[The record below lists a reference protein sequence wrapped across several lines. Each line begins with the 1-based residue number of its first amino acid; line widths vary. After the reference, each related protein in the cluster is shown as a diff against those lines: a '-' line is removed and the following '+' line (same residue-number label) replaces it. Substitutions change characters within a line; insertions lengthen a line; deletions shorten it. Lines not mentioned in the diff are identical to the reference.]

1 MGSMLFMIVIIAL
14 MIAMMWGSSRKNKQQ
29 QAAVQDFRQ
38 SLQPGD
44 EVATTTGLLGKVVSV
59 DLEKE
64 QVVIDSEGSQSRWR
78 IQAITKPPIVPA
90 YVHDDE
96 VDENGNPL
104 PEQVEGQSED
114 ADVPVEVTDADDNA
128 ADNADGEDNVADDT
142 ATGNLA
148 ASESKEETETQSDS
162 ESEPEDESDKAKTAE
177 KSDDADESDVAKDF
191 DESKESEA
199 SDSTSAKS

>member
-1 MGSMLFMIVIIAL
+1 MGSMIFMIVIIAL
-14 MIAMMWGSSRKNKQQ
+14 MIAMMWGSSRKSKQQ

-114 ADVPVEVTDADDNA
+114 ADAPAEVTA
-128 ADNADGEDNVADDT
+128 ADDT
-142 ATGNLA
+142 ATQNFA
-148 ASESKEETETQSDS
+148 ASEGKDDAQSKSSDS
-162 ESEPEDESDKAKTAE
+162 EPEPEDESDKARTAE
-177 KSDDADESDVAKDF
+177 KSDDAAD
-191 DESKESEA
+191 SEA
-199 SDSTSAKS
+199 SKDSDASEESDTSEAPDSTSTKS

>member
-1 MGSMLFMIVIIAL
+1 MGSMIFMIVIIAL
-14 MIAMMWGSSRKNKQQ
+14 MIAMMWGSSRKSKQQ
-29 QAAVQDFRQ
+29 QAAVQDFRE

-78 IQAITKPPIVPA
+78 IQAITRPPIVPA

-114 ADVPVEVTDADDNA
+114 ADAPAEVTAAEDDDNA
-128 ADNADGEDNVADDT
+128 SDNADGEETAADDT
-142 ATGNLA
+142 ATQNFA
-148 ASESKEETETQSDS
+148 ASEDKGEAESQ
-162 ESEPEDESDKAKTAE
+162 SEPENESDKAKTAE
-177 KSDDADESDVAKDF
+177 KSEDAADADASKDS
-191 DESKESEA
+191 DESKESET

>member
-1 MGSMLFMIVIIAL
+1 MGSMIFMIVIIAL
-14 MIAMMWGSSRKNKQQ
+14 MIAMMWGSSRKSKQQ

-114 ADVPVEVTDADDNA
+114 ADAPAEVTA
-128 ADNADGEDNVADDT
+128 ADDT
-142 ATGNLA
+142 ATQNFA
-148 ASESKEETETQSDS
+148 ASEGKDDAQSKSSDS
-162 ESEPEDESDKAKTAE
+162 EQEQEDESDKARTAE
-177 KSDDADESDVAKDF
+177 KSDDAADSEASKDSDASEESDT
-191 DESKESEA
+191 SEA

>member
-1 MGSMLFMIVIIAL
+1 MGSMIFMIAIIAL
-14 MIAMMWGSSRKNKQQ
+14 MIAMMWGSSRKSKQQ

-44 EVATTTGLLGKVVSV
+44 EVATASGLLGKIVSV

-78 IQAITKPPIVPA
+78 IQAITQPPIVPA

-104 PEQVEGQSED
+104 PEQDDDQSKD
-114 ADVPVEVTDADDNA
+114 ADAPVLVTDADGNETA
-128 ADNADGEDNVADDT
+128 SDDT
-142 ATGNLA
+142 AA
-148 ASESKEETETQSDS
+148 QDSQDSD
-162 ESEPEDESDKAKTAE
+162 EESDKGEHKNADESGSNPEQKSEGESDKTETAE
-177 KSDDADESDVAKDF
+177 KSDDADG
-191 DESKESEA
+191 SEA
-199 SDSTSAKS
+199 SKDSESSDSTSAKS

>member
-1 MGSMLFMIVIIAL
+1 MGSMIFMIAIIAL
-14 MIAMMWGSSRKNKQQ
+14 MIAMMWGSSRKSKQQ

-78 IQAITKPPIVPA
+78 IQAITQPPIVPA

-104 PEQVEGQSED
+104 PEQDDDQSKD
-114 ADVPVEVTDADDNA
+114 ADAPVLVTDADGNETA
-128 ADNADGEDNVADDT
+128 SDDT
-142 ATGNLA
+142 AA
-148 ASESKEETETQSDS
+148 QDSD
-162 ESEPEDESDKAKTAE
+162 EESDKGEHKNADESRSNPEQKSGGESDKTETAE
-177 KSDDADESDVAKDF
+177 KSDDANG
-191 DESKESEA
+191 SEA
-199 SDSTSAKS
+199 SKDSDSSDSTSAKS

>member
-1 MGSMLFMIVIIAL
+1 MGSMIFMIVIIAL
-14 MIAMMWGSSRKNKQQ
+14 MIAMMWGSSRKSKQQ
-29 QAAVQDFRQ
+29 QEAIRDFRQ

-44 EVATTTGLLGKVVSV
+44 EVATTQGLLGKIVSV

-64 QVVIDSEGSQSRWR
+64 QVVIDSEGSLSRWR

-90 YVHDDE
+90 YIHDDE

-114 ADVPVEVTDADDNA
+114 ADAPAEVTAAEDD
-128 ADNADGEDNVADDT
+128 DNADGEETAADDT
-142 ATGNLA
+142 ATQNFA
-148 ASESKEETETQSDS
+148 ASEGKNDAESK
-162 ESEPEDESDKAKTAE
+162 SDKAKDAE
-177 KSDDADESDVAKDF
+177 NSEDSADSDASKDS

>member
-1 MGSMLFMIVIIAL
+1 MGSMIFMIVIIAL
-14 MIAMMWGSSRKNKQQ
+14 MIAMMWGSSRKSKQQ

-78 IQAITKPPIVPA
+78 IQAITRPPIVPA

-114 ADVPVEVTDADDNA
+114 ADAPVEVTAAEDDDKADD
-128 ADNADGEDNVADDT
+128 EESTADDT
-142 ATGNLA
+142 ATKNFTAPEGKDEA
-148 ASESKEETETQSDS
+148 ESKSNTER
-162 ESEPEDESDKAKTAE
+162 EPENESGKAETAE
-177 KSDDADESDVAKDF
+177 KFDDADESDSPKDS
-191 DESKESEA
+191 DESKKSET

>member
-1 MGSMLFMIVIIAL
+1 MGSMIFMIVIIAL
-14 MIAMMWGSSRKNKQQ
+14 MIAMMWGSSRKSKQQ

-78 IQAITKPPIVPA
+78 IQAITRPPIVPA

-104 PEQVEGQSED
+104 PEQVEGHSED
-114 ADVPVEVTDADDNA
+114 VDAPVEVTAAEDDDKADD
-128 ADNADGEDNVADDT
+128 EERTADDT
-142 ATGNLA
+142 ATQNFT
-148 ASESKEETETQSDS
+148 ASEGKDEAGAKSNTER
-162 ESEPEDESDKAKTAE
+162 EPESKSGKAETAE
-177 KSDDADESDVAKDF
+177 KSDDADESDSSKDSV
-191 DESKESEA
+191 ESKESET

>member
-1 MGSMLFMIVIIAL
+1 MGSMIFMIAIIAL
-14 MIAMMWGSSRKNKQQ
+14 MIAMMWGSSRKSKQQ

-104 PEQVEGQSED
+104 PEQDDDQSKD
-114 ADVPVEVTDADDNA
+114 ADAPVLVTDADGNETA
-128 ADNADGEDNVADDT
+128 SDDT
-142 ATGNLA
+142 AA
-148 ASESKEETETQSDS
+148 QDSQDSD
-162 ESEPEDESDKAKTAE
+162 EESDKGEHKNADESGSNPEQKSEGESDKTETAE
-177 KSDDADESDVAKDF
+177 KSDDANG
-191 DESKESEA
+191 SEA
-199 SDSTSAKS
+199 SKDSESSDSTSAKS

>member
-1 MGSMLFMIVIIAL
+1 MGSMIFMIVIIAL
-14 MIAMMWGSSRKNKQQ
+14 MIAMMWGSSRKSKQQ

-78 IQAITKPPIVPA
+78 IQAITQPPIVPA
-90 YVHDDE
+90 YIHDDE

-114 ADVPVEVTDADDNA
+114 ADAHAEVTAAEDDDNA
-128 ADNADGEDNVADDT
+128 DDNADGEETAADDT
-142 ATGNLA
+142 ATQNFA
-148 ASESKEETETQSDS
+148 ASEPEDEAESK
-162 ESEPEDESDKAKTAE
+162 SEPEDESDKAKTAE
-177 KSDDADESDVAKDF
+177 KSDDADES
-191 DESKESEA
+191 KESEA
-199 SDSTSAKS
+199 SDSTSDKS

>member
-1 MGSMLFMIVIIAL
+1 MGSMIFMIVIIAL
-14 MIAMMWGSSRKNKQQ
+14 MIAMMWGSSRKSKQQ
-29 QAAVQDFRQ
+29 QAAVQDFRE

-78 IQAITKPPIVPA
+78 IQAITRPPIVPA

-114 ADVPVEVTDADDNA
+114 ADAPAEVTAAEDDDNA
-128 ADNADGEDNVADDT
+128 GDNADGEETAADDT
-142 ATGNLA
+142 ATQNFA
-148 ASESKEETETQSDS
+148 ASEDKGEAESQ
-162 ESEPEDESDKAKTAE
+162 SEPENESDKAKTAE
-177 KSDDADESDVAKDF
+177 KSEDAADADASKDS

>member
-1 MGSMLFMIVIIAL
+1 MGSMIFMIVIIAL
-14 MIAMMWGSSRKNKQQ
+14 MIAMMWGSSRKSKQQ

-90 YVHDDE
+90 YIHDDE

-104 PEQVEGQSED
+104 PEQVEGQAED
-114 ADVPVEVTDADDNA
+114 ADAPAEVTDVEDTDTDDA
-128 ADNADGEDNVADDT
+128 ATEDS
-142 ATGNLA
+142 A
-148 ASESKEETETQSDS
+148 ASEGKDEAESRSDS
-162 ESEPEDESDKAKTAE
+162 EPEPEDESDKAETEDEE
-177 KSDDADESDVAKDF
+177 KSDEADESEASED
-191 DESKESEA
+191 SKA